1 MTGALE
7 ITTSSYDLSLEMK
20 ITLENIYT
28 FTIYFI
34 KYKLNSS
41 TAGHDI

>member
-7 ITTSSYDLSLEMK
+7 VTRSAYDLSLEMK
-20 ITLENIYT
+20 ITLANIYT

-34 KYKLNSS
+34 K
-41 TAGHDI
+41 